1 MLKVRVIPTLLSN
14 GFGLVKGEAFQSWRT
29 VGTLVPAV
37 RVFNSRDVDEL
48 LILDV
53 AARRENRPCDL
64 DTARDAA
71 LESRVPLSI
80 GGGVSSVGEVQDLL
94 GAGADKVVLNTAAL
108 ENPKLIGDAAARFGA
123 QCIVLAIDV
132 RVVEDSWVCTSN
144 SASAVTE
151 RDPVS
156 WAKEAQERGAGE
168 ILLTRVESDGLLTGY
183 DLPLLTQV
191 TAAVTVPVIA
201 AGGAGTYEHMRAA
214 IQDGGASAVAAGA
227 MFQFTEQT
235 PAMARRYLAEHGIPV
250 RRG

>member
-37 RVFNSRDVDEL
+37 RVFNTRDVDEM

-53 AARRENRPCDL
+53 AARRENRSCDL

-71 LESRVPLSI
+71 VESRVPLSI
-80 GGGVSSVGEVQDLL
+80 GGGVSSVGDVQDLL
-94 GAGADKVVLNTAAL
+94 AAGADKVVLNTAAL
-108 ENPKLIGDAAARFGA
+108 DRPQLIEDAAGRFGS
-123 QCIVLAIDV
+123 QCVVLAIDV
-132 RVVEDSWVCTSN
+132 RVVEGEWVCTSD
-144 SASAVTE
+144 SGSRTTG

-156 WAKEAQERGAGE
+156 WAKEAQDRGAGE
-168 ILLTRVESDGLLTGY
+168 VLVTRVEHDGLLTGY
-183 DLPLLTQV
+183 DLPLLSEVSQ
-191 TAAVTVPVIA
+191 AVTVPVIA
-201 AGGAGTYEHMRAA
+201 AGGAGSYEHMRAA
-214 IQDGGASAVAAGA
+214 IQDAGASAVAAGA

-235 PAMARRYLAEHGIPV
+235 PAMARQYLAQHGIPV